1 MASTSADLL
10 PYGKYRIEESK
21 APEGYLTDGAEPI
34 EFEITEDGKI
44 VDLTG
49 TDTSIYNQVKRGDL
63 EGVKIGAG
71 THQRLAGV
79 PFRITSKTT
88 GESHIIVTD
97 DNGQFSTSSDWASHK
112 NNTNAGKTSE
122 DGIWFGTSEPDDSKG
137 ALIYD
142 TYIIEELRCESN
154 KGFELIPP
162 FEIVVS
168 RNNVTVD
175 LGTLTDEY
183 EKEISIHTTATGKDG
198 EKSIVAGKEVT
209 IVDTVTLDGLEK
221 GTKYQLK
228 GWQML
233 KEENAELLID
243 GQRVESDYTFTA
255 DSEEMKIEIEYTFNA
270 SSLGGQNLVTFEEL
284 YDLSDEDEPV
294 KVAEHKDIDDE
305 GQTVLITEHIIS
317 IHTTATSEDGKKEI
331 EAGKDVTIIDTV
343 TLDGLEI
350 GTKYQLKGWQMIK
363 DENAELI
370 INGERVEN
378 DYTFTADSESME
390 VQITFTFDAS
400 ELGGKELVTFE
411 ELYDLSNPDEP
422 TKVAEHK
429 DIEDDGQTVT
439 ITEVPETPEEPTE
452 PEQPTTPDTPTKT
465 SDAPKTGDNT
475 NIALFL
481 GLLVLSGAGVA
492 GTYFFKRRRS

>member
-1 MASTSADLL
+1 MLAHTSVL
-10 PYGKYRIEESK
+10 
-21 APEGYLTDGAEPI
+21 
-34 EFEITEDGKI
+34 
-44 VDLTG
+44 
-49 TDTSIYNQVKRGDL
+49 RG
-63 EGVKIGAG
+63 V
-71 THQRLAGV
+71 T
-79 PFRITSKTT
+79 FRITSKTT

-97 DNGQFSTSSDWASHK
+97 DNGQFSTSADWASHK
-112 NNTNAGKTSE
+112 HDTNEGKDSE
-122 DGIWFGTSEPDDSKG
+122 DGVWFGTSEPDDTKG
-137 ALIYD
+137 ALLYD

-162 FEIVVS
+162 FEIVVF

-183 EKEISIHTTATGKDG
+183 EKEITIHTTATGKDG
-198 EKSIVAGKEVT
+198 EKSIIAGKEVT
-209 IVDTVTLDGLEK
+209 IIDTVTLDGLEK

-228 GWQML
+228 GWQM
-233 KEENAELLID
+233 
-243 GQRVESDYTFTA
+243 
-255 DSEEMKIEIEYTFNA
+255 
-270 SSLGGQNLVTFEEL
+270 
-284 YDLSDEDEPV
+284 
-294 KVAEHKDIDDE
+294 
-305 GQTVLITEHIIS
+305 
-317 IHTTATSEDGKKEI
+317 
-331 EAGKDVTIIDTV
+331 
-343 TLDGLEI
+343 
-350 GTKYQLKGWQMIK
+350 IK

-370 INGERVEN
+370 IGGERVEN

-390 VQITFTFDAS
+390 VQIAFTFDAS

-422 TKVAEHK
+422 TKVTEHK

-452 PEQPTTPDTPTKT
+452 PEQPTTPDTPSKT
-465 SDAPKTGDNT
+465 TDAPKTGDNT